1 MQHWA
6 EKYIG
11 KPWIN
16 GEYDCWGLIR
26 EVYKNELGVELSPI
40 VTDAT
45 SLREVLLEFR
55 KSINYNKLS
64 PDNKLLDKHITVL
77 TQNKYPCHVGVYA
90 DVDGG
95 GVLHN
100 MQGVGVIF
108 QKLPDLKMNGWQI
121 LEIWK
126 NATDS

>member
-16 GEYDCWGLIR
+16 GEYDCWGLVR
-26 EVYKNELGVELSPI
+26 EVYKNELGVELSSI

-45 SLREVLLEFR
+45 SLREVLCEFQ
-55 KSINYNKLS
+55 KSTNYNKLS
-64 PDNKLLDKHITVL
+64 SDNKLLDKHITVL
-77 TQNKYPCHVGVYA
+77 TQNKYPCHVGIYA
-90 DVDGG
+90 DIDGG

-121 LEIWK
+121 LEIYRCE
-126 NATDS
+126 NL

>member
-16 GEYDCWGLIR
+16 GEYDCWGLVR

-45 SLREVLLEFR
+45 SLREVLCEFK
-55 KSINYNKLS
+55 KSVNYNKLS
-64 PDNKLLDKHITVL
+64 SDDKLLDKHITVL
-77 TQNKYPCHVGVYA
+77 TQNKYPCHVGIYA
-90 DVDGG
+90 DIDGG

-108 QKLPDLKMNGWQI
+108 QKLPDLKMNGWHI

-126 NATDS
+126 NASDC

>member
-16 GEYDCWGLIR
+16 GEYDCWGLVR

-55 KSINYNKLS
+55 KSTNYNKLS

>member
-1 MQHWA
+1 MKHWA

-16 GEYDCWGLIR
+16 GKYDCWGLVR

-45 SLREVLLEFR
+45 NIKEVLCEFK
-55 KSINYNKLS
+55 KSTNYNKLQKTF
-64 PDNKLLDKHITVL
+64 NLLDKVIVVL
-77 TQNKYPCHVGVYA
+77 TQNKYPCHVGIYA

-95 GVLHN
+95 GILHN
-100 MQGVGVIF
+100 LQGIGVVF
-108 QKLPDLKMNGWQI
+108 QKIPDLEMNGWYVMEI
-121 LEIWK
+121 LEYEAI
-126 NATDS
+126 

>member
-16 GEYDCWGLIR
+16 GEYDCWGLVR
-26 EVYKNELGVELSPI
+26 EVYKNELDVELSPI

-55 KSINYNKLS
+55 KSSNYNKLS
-64 PDNKLLDKHITVL
+64 SDNKLLDKHITVL
-77 TQNKYPCHVGVYA
+77 TQNKYPCHVGVYT